1 MKCTAVGN
9 VKPALAWKH
18 LTLAFL
24 LALSTPAISQTTLD
38 GLQIGTGSELSI
50 VMLHGDEGNGG
61 DPLSY
66 FAFGADIARRIP
78 EATVHMLIRPG
89 YRDPWGRQSPGE
101 NFGRSEKYTIENAK
115 IIAENLERIGQ
126 DAPVVAIGHSGGA
139 AQLAL
144 ALSFGNDIADEVIL
158 VACPCDLAVW
168 RELNPQ
174 WPEDSIVR
182 SVSPIDFNPSTAAH
196 VTMISGI
203 QDAITPTA
211 LSQSY
216 AEHLDSLG
224 ISNELIVVPNG
235 DHSGNRALSTAWL
248 TAIFA
253 ARERLAD

>member
-1 MKCTAVGN
+1 MKPAALGN
-9 VKPALAWKH
+9 VKPAFALKH
-18 LTLAFL
+18 LILAFL
-24 LALSTPAISQTTLD
+24 VAFGTPAISQDTLD

-78 EATVHMLIRPG
+78 EATVHMLLRPG

-101 NFGRSEKYTIENAK
+101 NFGRRDQYTVENAK
-115 IIAENLERIGQ
+115 MIAKNLERIGQ
-126 DAPVVAIGHSGGA
+126 NGPVVAIGHSGGA

-158 VACPCDLAVW
+158 VACPCDLDVW
-168 RELNPQ
+168 QELNPQ
-174 WPEDSIVR
+174 WPEDTIVR
-182 SVSPIDFNPSTAAH
+182 SVSPKDFSPSTAAH
-196 VTMISGI
+196 VTLISGN
-203 QDAITPTA
+203 QDAITPTV